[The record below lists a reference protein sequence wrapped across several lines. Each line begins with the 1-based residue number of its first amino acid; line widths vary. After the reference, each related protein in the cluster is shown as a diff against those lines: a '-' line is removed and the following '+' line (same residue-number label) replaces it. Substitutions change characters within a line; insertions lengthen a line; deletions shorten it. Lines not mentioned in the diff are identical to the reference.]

1 MIMAMTYLR
10 LHLFSL
16 TLKPPAS
23 SGEPSDYDYDSFSSP
38 VFGCEAPPSTLA
50 NITALVHLKSKTTS
64 PCSTL
69 LSYLE
74 MYKSFDHID
83 PTLLQMSHDDL
94 DRACSET
101 NRRITRSLFLWPQ
114 LEEET
119 THDWLQP
126 WGQALYQAAITLAT
140 KLGDMRH

>member
-23 SGEPSDYDYDSFSSP
+23 SGELSDYDYDSFSSP
-38 VFGCEAPPSTLA
+38 VFGCEAPPSILA
-50 NITALVHLKSKTTS
+50 NITALVHLKSKITS

-101 NRRITRSLFLWPQ
+101 NQYHT
-114 LEEET
+114 
-119 THDWLQP
+119 QP
-126 WGQALYQAAITLAT
+126 VVVATAGAGRHPRLAT
-140 KLGDMRH
+140 ALGIVTPSSCYHSSYKA